1 MADSVNTEYQ
11 VNIPVFEGPM
21 DLLLHLVTKNRI
33 DIHDIPIQRITSQY
47 LDYLNAASEF
57 DLELGSSFFAMAST
71 LLLIKSRVLLPK
83 RRQEETGDES
93 EQEDPRGELA
103 RSLETFLLPGC
114 RPLSL
119 PFMMRFMKR
128 RHAGCLRKRFPLKR
142 RLKRWEAR

>member
-33 DIHDIPIQRITSQY
+33 DIHDIPIQSITSQY

-93 EQEDPRGELA
+93 EQEDPAGTGKVSGNVPDDQGSEKAYFRTHGRG
-103 RSLETFLLPGC
+103 TPLPWEG
-114 RPLSL
+114 
-119 PFMMRFMKR
+119 
-128 RHAGCLRKRFPLKR
+128 AGRCQERCVYR
-142 RLKRWEAR
+142 

>member
-33 DIHDIPIQRITSQY
+33 DIHDIPIQSITSQY

-71 LLLIKSRVLLPK
+71 LLLIKSREG
-83 RRQEETGDES
+83 R
-93 EQEDPRGELA
+93 
-103 RSLETFLLPGC
+103 
-114 RPLSL
+114 
-119 PFMMRFMKR
+119 
-128 RHAGCLRKRFPLKR
+128 RKREMRVSRKIPAGNWQGLWKR
-142 RLKRWEAR
+142 SR

>member
-1 MADSVNTEYQ
+1 MGGPDRMADSVNTEYQ

-33 DIHDIPIQRITSQY
+33 DIHDIPIQSITSQY

-83 RRQEETGDES
+83 RLTKSKVLQKYLEGSNVQVADEMVNLIIAQRAYQLNS
-93 EQEDPRGELA
+93 KAITTSDEMLEQA
-103 RSLETFLLPGC
+103 NN
-114 RPLSL
+114 
-119 PFMMRFMKR
+119 
-128 RHAGCLRKRFPLKR
+128 LKR
-142 RLKRWEAR
+142 

>member
-1 MADSVNTEYQ
+1 MGGLDRMADSVNTEYQ
-11 VNIPVFEGPM
+11 VNIPAFEGPM

-33 DIHDIPIQRITSQY
+33 DIHDIPIQSITSQY

-103 RSLETFLLPGC
+103 RSLETFL
-114 RPLSL
+114 SL
-119 PFMMRFMKR
+119 I
-128 RHAGCLRKRFPLKR
+128 HI
-142 RLKRWEAR
+142 

>member
-33 DIHDIPIQRITSQY
+33 DIHDIPIQSITSQY

-57 DLELGSSFFAMAST
+57 DLELGSSFFAMAAT
-71 LLLIKSRVLLPK
+71 LLFIKSRVLLPK

-103 RSLETFLLPGC
+103 RSLETFQMIKEV
-114 RPLSL
+114 PLSL

-128 RHAGCLRKRFPLKR
+128 RNAGCLRKRFPLKR